1 RPTATS
7 WWSRPKRP
15 RPRCSPT
22 ATATS
27 TRASGPTPVPPSRWR
42 TTTTAHSADPL
53 ISSRWADARGIHRK
67 VGAPRIIHRHRALP
81 RLGALRTTVLKIRL
95 SGSVDS
101 GRFGGHCWGDRGPL
115 VGRSGA
121 TGGEIA
127 LLDSAISGRLEAD
140 SGVREVGRGGRDHD
154 AAPRPRGAAETTGRC
169 RDHGA
174 WPKPRCSVETAAQRP
189 RSASTCSRH
198 NRGAPR
204 PPCTH
209 SGFGAPPLCR
219 VSAAADW
226 ASAANLP
233 PQTGPP
239 GVVLPRRDH
248 HRLGAAVAAAGGFSR
263 RGPAPL
269 PSGAEALT

>member
-101 GRFGGHCWGDRGPL
+101 GRFGGHWWGDRGPL
-115 VGRSGA
+115 VGRSRCWTLRSLVASRLIPGY
-121 TGGEIA
+121 
-127 LLDSAISGRLEAD
+127 GRSVA
-140 SGVREVGRGGRDHD
+140 V
-154 AAPRPRGAAETTGRC
+154 AETTMQR

-174 WPKPRCSVETAAQRP
+174 LPKPRGVAETTMQ
-189 RSASTCSRH
+189 
-198 NRGAPR
+198 
-204 PPCTH
+204 
-209 SGFGAPPLCR
+209 
-219 VSAAADW
+219 
-226 ASAANLP
+226 
-233 PQTGPP
+233 
-239 GVVLPRRDH
+239 RRDS
-248 HRLGAAVAAAGGFSR
+248 GAATSLGQHLQPTQRWS
-263 RGPAPL
+263 
-269 PSGAEALT
+269 AETTVHA

>member
-1 RPTATS
+1 
-7 WWSRPKRP
+7 
-15 RPRCSPT
+15 
-22 ATATS
+22 
-27 TRASGPTPVPPSRWR
+27 SGPTPVPPSRWR

-115 VGRSGA
+115 VGRSRCWTLRSLVA
-121 TGGEIA
+121 SRLI
-127 LLDSAISGRLEAD
+127 SAFER
-140 SGVREVGRGGRDHD
+140 GVAV
-154 AAPRPRGAAETTGRC
+154 AETTMQR

-174 WPKPRCSVETAAQRP
+174 WPRPRCSVETAAQRP
-189 RSASTCSRH
+189 RSASPCSRH
-198 NRGAPR
+198 NGGAPR
-204 PPCTH
+204 PPCTL

-226 ASAANLP
+226 AAAADLP
-233 PQTGPP
+233 PQTGLP